1 MKKKREEK
9 QTRRISQRFD
19 MLYYFSTLNQNNQPN
34 IFKKIKFWKQVKKK
48 TVTFILGEKWRKK
61 KPRKGNTKWE
71 NNQLAT
77 FLVFFY
83 NFKWQQQ
90 NIYRHTEWT
99 FLNTITT
106 LNRKN
111 IICQNLSPFLQQ
123 HLYVLNEKM
132 NKIENKQ
139 MI

>member
-1 MKKKREEK
+1 MEKKKNQEK
-9 QTRRISQRFD
+9 AT
-19 MLYYFSTLNQNNQPN
+19 QNE
-34 IFKKIKFWKQVKKK
+34 K
-48 TVTFILGEKWRKK
+48 TTNWPLSSF
-61 KPRKGNTKWE
+61 
-71 NNQLAT
+71 
-77 FLVFFY
+77 FFY